1 MGTPF
6 YRSRKFINRTALT
19 VGILAIIIFVAANML
34 SIHAYNIHPT
44 ATQTS
49 TLTATVTKTAR
60 PTATP
65 TVTATSTSSP
75 IPTVTPTYLPEF
87 TQMPEIIREMNE
99 KGYLCSVVQSPEGS
113 FGLTCSKEIEQ
124 TVFRYRLVMTNGAL
138 VYQQIL
144 LEPFSVS
151 FPDDVMAELIWLT
164 QIPIQHA
171 WLMEV
176 SQPTLVLE
184 PTLEVQGTP
193 PTITPQVTPTVT
205 TLLLDQ
211 IAVWLIDGQ
220 KILTTGELIQETFD
234 DLSFTMGISEDNLFV
249 ECRPLSVQE

>member
-1 MGTPF
+1 
-6 YRSRKFINRTALT
+6 

-44 ATQTS
+44 ATQTP
-49 TLTATVTKTAR
+49 TPTATVTKTPR

-65 TVTATSTSSP
+65 TITAPSTSSP
-75 IPTVTPTYLPEF
+75 SPTVTPTYLPEF

-99 KGYLCSVVQSPEGS
+99 KGYLCSVVQSLEGN

-124 TVFRYRLVMTNGAL
+124 TVFRYRLVMTDGAL

-144 LEPFSVS
+144 LEPFSTP
-151 FPDDVMAELIWLT
+151 FPGGVMAEVIWLT

-171 WLMEV
+171 WLMVV
-176 SQPTLVLE
+176 SQPTLVSEPALE
-184 PTLEVQGTP
+184 AQGTP
-193 PTITPQVTPTVT
+193 STITPQVTPTVA

-211 IAVWLIDGQ
+211 IAAWLTDSQIF
-220 KILTTGELIQETFD
+220 LTPDELIQETFD